1 MQTGKKISRRVP
13 WLRKKRHAAPIG
25 VCFEPLEP
33 RLLLSGSWGGGL
45 EVSSPDIQSN
55 AHGNFAQQTVTFSE
69 NIAGFGTD
77 ALNQNQTV
85 SGTGVLVDVL
95 AQAPVLNAVNAA
107 DPVLEAPSASNEAAP
122 AAGNTPA
129 NYAES
134 DSDMQP
140 DLMAAAGIRELVFV
154 SENIADYQQLI
165 ADLQRAG
172 GNRIIEVVVLDA
184 DRDGIEQVS
193 EILGD
198 RADLAAVHFI
208 THGAEG
214 QILLGNSSL
223 NSASLQQNSAAISS
237 WGNALTETGDILFYG
252 CNIAAESAGQ
262 GLLNDI
268 ADLTGADVAA
278 SNDLTGNAKLGGD
291 WVLEYTKGAVET
303 GIAFTNTVQQDWTGV
318 LGQIT
323 VTTTNDNLDSDAD
336 TSSLAAL
343 AANPGADG
351 EVSLREAIIAAN
363 TDAGVADEIILNT
376 GTYML
381 SLTGANEDAAASGD
395 LDVTDDLIISGAGAR
410 TTFIDGA
417 VSDRV
422 FEVLGSTVTISG
434 ITIQNGSADDGG
446 GINLD
451 SSSSLTLRDAAVSGN
466 HATATGGGIR
476 VSGLLTM
483 DRATLDG
490 NNADVGGGIY
500 INNGA
505 SATLLNTTLSGNT
518 AVNNGGAI
526 FNRNTVDITN
536 STIAYN
542 TAGGAG
548 GIHKAGSSNASLKN
562 TILANNTGGN
572 SNGALISLGN
582 NIDSQNTAGLDVLL
596 GDQIMTDPLLGV
608 LRFNGGP
615 TKTHA
620 LLAGSPAINAGT
632 ATGAPTVDQRGI
644 SRDATPDIGSFEY
657 LNNILIVDTTSD
669 TVDGNTSSITAL
681 LGNKG
686 TDGRISLREAI
697 LATNNTANLGVPDII
712 LFNIAGTGTHT
723 IAPTSALPAITDAVT
738 IDATSDDS
746 FAANGNKPAIVLEG
760 SDFGFGW
767 NGLVLTSTADGSS
780 IRGLVI
786 RNWDAHGILIEP
798 GSDNNVII
806 GNYIGRLN
814 TDGTPGGAGTQ
825 NNGDGIYILGS
836 NNIIGGTTVADRNV
850 IAGNDS
856 GIMVTGVSATGN
868 QILGNFIGTDATGT
882 IAVGNA
888 FSGVLISNS
897 ANNTVGGASVGAGNL
912 ISGNNYSGVSIA
924 DPGADNNSIFGNFIG
939 VDAAGLGALGN
950 SVFGVVIWN
959 GASGNRIGGTAAG
972 EGNVIAFNNRGV
984 LVDSNFINAVNN
996 SILSNQIW
1004 ANTLYDIGL
1013 ENDGIT
1019 LNDAGDGDS
1028 GANDL
1033 LNYPVLTSATQN
1045 GTDLDI
1051 QFDLDVPAGNYRIEF
1066 FDNPNGINAS
1076 GYGGGEI
1083 FLGALT
1089 VTSLGTGTQTFNET
1103 LTGVSMTNA
1112 TTVTTTATEDLGGN
1126 NFGSTSE
1133 FGPALSV
1140 NIIVGA
1146 IKDTYLDDNN
1156 PASNYGTSTSLVMD
1170 ESGGGLGEGHVL
1182 LQFDLSAIPAGAVIT
1197 NATLQLQAVN
1207 KTDIGSTDIHVY
1219 EVTEAWDEGTG
1230 GTNAANWNN
1239 RLPDIPTDTP
1249 WGTLGGTINP
1259 TVVDTLTT
1267 SSIGQHTWDITAL
1280 VQAWND
1286 GVKTNNGLMLASDD
1300 TGQVIFT
1307 YDSREGTTPP
1317 QLVISYSS
1325 PDANTAP
1332 TTSGTYNMPSTD
1344 EDTTSAAVQVSAILS
1359 DASITASDP
1368 DGDTLGIAVF
1378 AKTGLGTWQYSTD
1391 GVDWTDFG
1399 SVNPDAALLLSE
1411 TTWVQYVPDGA
1422 SAESVGFDFRAWDQ
1436 STDFASDIGTRRY
1449 GDTVPGGGTTAYS
1462 NGSASIALTVTSVND
1477 LPVGVPAITG
1487 TVAEDQ
1493 ILTADTAGISD
1504 ADGLGAFS
1512 YRWLRNGAV
1521 IVGATGSS
1529 YTLDDADVGSQISV
1543 EVSYTDGQ
1551 GTPETVTSAQVGPVA
1566 NVNDAPVGVPAIT
1579 GTVAEDQ
1586 TLTADTSGISDAD
1599 GLGAF
1604 SYRWLRNGAAI
1615 TGATGTTYTLTDAD
1629 VGQQISVEVSYT
1641 DTQGTPE
1648 TVTSVQVGPV
1658 ANVNDLPVGVPV
1670 ITGTVAEDQTL
1681 TADTSGISD
1690 ADGLGAFSY
1699 RWLRNGAAITGAT
1712 GTTYTLTD
1720 ADVGQQISVEVSYTD
1735 TQGTPETV
1743 TSVQV
1748 GPVANV
1754 NDLPVGVP
1762 VITGTVAEDQ
1772 TLTADTSGISD
1783 ADGLG
1788 AFSYRWLRNGAAIT
1802 GATGTT
1808 YTLTDADVGQQIS
1821 VEVSYTDTQGT
1832 PETVTSVQVGPVANV
1847 NDLPVGV
1854 PVITG
1859 TVVEDQTLTADT
1871 SGISDADGLG
1881 AFSYRWLR
1889 NGAAI
1894 TGATGTT
1901 YTLTDTDVGQQIS
1914 VEVSYTDTQGT
1925 PETVTS
1931 VQVGPVANVNDLP
1944 VGVPV
1949 ITGTVVEDQT
1959 LTADTSGISD
1969 ADGLGAFSYRWLRN
1983 GAAITGAT
1991 GTTYTL
1997 TDADVGQQISV
2008 EVSYTDTQGTPET
2021 VTSVQVGPVANV
2033 NDLPVGVPVI
2043 TGTVAEDQTLTA
2055 DTSGISDADGLGA
2068 FSYRWLRN
2076 GAAITGATGTTY
2088 TLTDADVGQQ
2098 ISVEVSYTDTQGTPE
2113 TVTSV
2118 QVGPVANVND
2128 LPVGVPVITGTVA
2141 EDQTLT
2147 ADTSG
2152 ISDADGLGAFSYRWL
2167 RNGAAITGATGT
2179 TYTLTDADVGQ
2190 QISVEVSYTDTQ
2202 GTPETV
2208 TSVQV
2213 GPVANVNDLPV
2224 GVPVITGTVAEDQT
2238 LTADTSGISDAD
2250 GLGAFSYRW
2259 LRNGAAITGA
2269 TGTTYTLT
2277 DADVGQQI
2285 SVEVSYTDTQGT
2297 PETVTSVQVGPVAN
2311 VNDLPVG
2318 VPVITGTVAEDQ
2330 TLTADTSGISD
2341 ADGLGAFSYRWL
2353 RNGAAITGATGTT
2366 YTLTDTDV
2374 GQQISVE
2381 VSYTDTQGTPE
2392 TVTSVQVGPVANVND
2407 PGTVTIDNLAPA
2419 QGDTLTANVT
2429 DADGAA
2435 GAITY
2440 QWFRDGVAIGG
2451 ASGKTYT
2458 IAQTDVGAVIT
2469 VTADYTDDL
2478 SSVES
2483 LTSGPTAPVTN
2494 VNDPGMVSIDN
2505 LTPMEGDTLTANVSD
2520 TDGATGAISY
2530 QWYRDGVA
2538 ITGATGISY
2547 TTVSADEGTVIT
2559 VTADYTD
2566 DQGSVE
2572 SLTSAGTVA
2581 VAHVNVAPN
2590 ASNLN
2595 AAETFIEE
2603 IPLDLAN
2610 IVVTDIDSPNVTVT
2624 LTLSDPT
2631 AGNLNTGTSGAVT
2644 ATYSGGVWTASGP
2657 IADVNA
2663 LLAGVVFT
2671 PSANYDGSFAI
2682 SVSVNDVV
2690 AAPVTGIKI
2699 VTGTPVG
2706 DTPQVGSITTPVS
2719 VQSDLIVIDR
2729 NVADGAEVTHFRIA
2743 NITNGTLYLADGV
2756 TPIHDGDFITVAQG
2770 LAGVRFTPVA
2780 DTLDNGSFSVESS
2793 EDGVSVAQQSGAAI
2807 SVITVIPPSTSPTVT
2822 IPSDSGDTAGPGPD
2836 TAPEA
2841 AEPVAESE
2849 AAPEEDV
2856 PEAVAPPANRG
2867 PAEESVPQHRG
2878 LANAPMPFLAQAVR
2892 YVSQMR
2898 AAGVDLKDIAERLS
2912 DNVGSSQKAAAA
2924 DPGPQRAD
2932 LQADVHNLISAR
2944 AYLNMV
2950 NSLDAVKKEMAGDN
2964 QLNRVYL
2971 GSAIVSSIGLSVG
2984 YVVWLIRGGLLL
2996 SSLLSSLP
3004 AWQILDPLPIL
3015 ARKKDDDLSED
3026 EESLESILDRKP
3038 PEPKPKKEPADA
3050 SWHAEEKK
3058 R

>member
-107 DPVLEAPSASNEAAP
+107 DPVLDTPSTSDQAAP
-122 AAGNTPA
+122 TAGDTPI
-129 NYAES
+129 NGTES
-134 DSDMQP
+134 DSEMQP
-140 DLMAAAGIRELVFV
+140 DMMEVARIRELVFV
-154 SENIADYQQLI
+154 NENVAGYQQLI
-165 ADLQRAG
+165 ADLQG
-172 GNRIIEVVVLDA
+172 EDSNRIIEVVVLKG

-193 EILGD
+193 EILAV
-198 RADLAAVHFI
+198 RSDLAAVHFI
-208 THGAEG
+208 SHGTDG

-223 NSASLQQNSAAISS
+223 DSTTLQQNIAAISS

-252 CNIAAESAGQ
+252 CNIAAGSAGQ
-262 GLLNDI
+262 HLLNDI
-268 ADLTGADVAA
+268 ARITGADVAA
-278 SNDLTGNAKLGGD
+278 SSDLTGNAKSGGD
-291 WVLEYTKGAVET
+291 WVLEYENGEIETDLTFSPGA
-303 GIAFTNTVQQDWTGV
+303 QQHWSGV
-318 LGQIT
+318 LATFT
-323 VTTTNDNLDSDAD
+323 VNTTVDTVDVTPGDGLAQDAAGNTSLRAAVMEANALAGAD
-336 TSSLAAL
+336 TIDLAADVYTL
-343 AANPGADG
+343 TLPGTDEEAA
-351 EVSLREAIIAAN
+351 
-363 TDAGVADEIILNT
+363 TT
-376 GTYML
+376 
-381 SLTGANEDAAASGD
+381 GD
-395 LDVTDDLIISGAGAR
+395 LDITSELTINGMGSGA
-410 TTFIDGA
+410 TIIDGGDL
-417 VSDRV
+417 DRV
-422 FEVLGSTVTISG
+422 FHINWTGRATISGLTIQNGGNVAHGGGIRITGGGGGGRMTLDNVVICNNTASVSGGGIFNDGVITISDVEISGNTSGDTGGGLSNDEQATLTRVTISG
-434 ITIQNGSADDGG
+434 
-446 GINLD
+446 
-451 SSSSLTLRDAAVSGN
+451 
-466 HATATGGGIR
+466 
-476 VSGLLTM
+476 
-483 DRATLDG
+483 
-490 NNADVGGGIY
+490 NNATEGAGIY
-500 INNGA
+500 NSNQGNLLDLVN
-505 SATLLNTTLSGNT
+505 ATISGNT
-518 AVNNGGAI
+518 ATANG
-526 FNRNTVDITN
+526 
-536 STIAYN
+536 
-542 TAGGAG
+542 G
-548 GIHKAGSSNASLKN
+548 GIHTAKLVNLTNVTLAFNFGGGGVFVTGGLGEVQLKN
-562 TILANNTGGN
+562 SILANNTGGN

-582 NIDSQNTAGLDVLL
+582 NIDSDGSALL
-596 GDQIMTDPLLGV
+596 GDPLDGVDPMLGP
-608 LRFNGGP
+608 LADNGGQ

-620 LLAGSPAINAGT
+620 LLVGSPAVNAGI
-632 ATGAPTVDQRGI
+632 AAGAPVVDQRGI
-644 SRDATPDIGSFEY
+644 SRDAIPDIGAFESQ
-657 LNNILIVDTTSD
+657 NNVIVVDTTSD
-669 TVDGNTSSITAL
+669 AADGDTSSITGL
-681 LGNKG
+681 LGDKG
-686 TDGRISLREAI
+686 ADGRISLREAI
-697 LATNNTANLGVPDII
+697 IVSNNTANIDGSDWI
-712 LFNIAGTGTHT
+712 LFNISGAGPHT
-723 IAPTSALPAITDAVT
+723 ILLTSALPAITDAVI
-738 IDATSDDS
+738 IDGWSEPDFVGVPVIELNGTS
-746 FAANGNKPAIVLEG
+746 AGG
-760 SDFGFGW
+760 STD
-767 NGLVLTSTADGSS
+767 GLRITSGGVT

-786 RNWDAHGILIEP
+786 NRFGGNGI
-798 GSDNNVII
+798 II
-806 GNYIGRLN
+806 TGAGGNTIQGNYVGTN
-814 TDGTPGGAGTQ
+814 TAGTADLG
-825 NNGDGIYILGS
+825 NSLDGIRIDNS
-836 NNIIGGTTVADRNV
+836 ANNIIGGTTTQTRNIISGNNIHGVRIIGSASTSNTVQGNYIGVNASGSGALGNSYNGIWVAAGASNNLLGGTAPGAGNVISGNSDTGLEIQDSNSTGNRIEGNIIGLNAAGTAAIGNLDGVIIEDAHHNTIGGATSAQRNV
-850 IAGNDS
+850 ISGN
-856 GIMVTGVSATGN
+856 TGGLQGN
-868 QILGNFIGTDATGT
+868 GVVIFGTNAIGNLVQNNYIGTDISGSLDL
-882 IAVGNA
+882 GNA
-888 FSGVLISNS
+888 GSGVLISDNGDGG
-897 ANNTVGGASVGAGNL
+897 VFKGGASGNTIRDNVL
-912 ISGNNYSGVSIA
+912 SGNNYSGVSIA
-924 DPGADNNSIFGNFIG
+924 NSGANNNSIFGNLIG
-939 VDAAGLGALGN
+939 VDASGFGALGN

-984 LVDSNFINAVNN
+984 LVDDNFTASMNNTIRGN
-996 SILSNQIW
+996 SIHSNALLGID
-1004 ANTLYDIGL
+1004 LK
-1013 ENDGIT
+1013 NDGVT
-1019 LNDAGDGDS
+1019 VNDLGDGDL
-1028 GANDL
+1028 GPNGL
-1033 LNYPVLTSATQN
+1033 RNYPVITSAVVS
-1045 GTDLDI
+1045 GTDLTITGTLNTLPFLTNQID
-1051 QFDLDVPAGNYRIEF
+1051 FYWSPTGDP
-1066 FDNPNGINAS
+1066 S
-1076 GYGGGEI
+1076 GHGEGQTFI
-1083 FLGALT
+1083 GTKT
-1089 VTSLGTGTQTFNET
+1089 VTSDFFGNASFNVTFF
-1103 LTGVSMTNA
+1103 GVS
-1112 TTVTTTATEDLGGN
+1112 V
-1126 NFGSTSE
+1126 
-1133 FGPALSV
+1133 PV
-1140 NIIVGA
+1140 
-1146 IKDTYLDDNN
+1146 
-1156 PASNYGTSTSLVMD
+1156 
-1170 ESGGGLGEGHVL
+1170 
-1182 LQFDLSAIPAGAVIT
+1182 GAVIT
-1197 NATLQLQAVN
+1197 ATA
-1207 KTDIGSTDIHVY
+1207 TDLSGNTS
-1219 EVTEAWDEGTG
+1219 EFAQNVTAIKGNEAPVIDDQSFSVDE
-1230 GTNAANWNN
+1230 NAANGMMVGTV
-1239 RLPDIPTDTP
+1239 LATDPDAGDI
-1249 WGTLGGTINP
+1249 
-1259 TVVDTLTT
+1259 LTYA
-1267 SSIGQHTWDITAL
+1267 ITAGNTGS
-1280 VQAWND
+1280 AFAID
-1286 GVKTNNGLMLASDD
+1286 AS
-1300 TGQVIFT
+1300 TGQITVNN
-1307 YDSREGTTPP
+1307 
-1317 QLVISYSS
+1317 SS
-1325 PDANTAP
+1325 ALDYETIPSFSLTVEVAD
-1332 TTSGTYNMPSTD
+1332 SGTP
-1344 EDTTSAAVQVSAILS
+1344 
-1359 DASITASDP
+1359 
-1368 DGDTLGIAVF
+1368 
-1378 AKTGLGTWQYSTD
+1378 GL
-1391 GVDWTDFG
+1391 
-1399 SVNPDAALLLSE
+1399 
-1411 TTWVQYVPDGA
+1411 
-1422 SAESVGFDFRAWDQ
+1422 
-1436 STDFASDIGTRRY
+1436 
-1449 GDTVPGGGTTAYS
+1449 
-1462 NGSASIALTVTSVND
+1462 
-1477 LPVGVPAITG
+1477 
-1487 TVAEDQ
+1487 
-1493 ILTADTAGISD
+1493 ADTATITIN
-1504 ADGLGAFS
+1504 L
-1512 YRWLRNGAV
+1512 NN
-1521 IVGATGSS
+1521 I
-1529 YTLDDADVGSQISV
+1529 
-1543 EVSYTDGQ
+1543 
-1551 GTPETVTSAQVGPVA
+1551 
-1566 NVNDAPVGVPAIT
+1566 NDA
-1579 GTVAEDQ
+1579 
-1586 TLTADTSGISDAD
+1586 
-1599 GLGAF
+1599 
-1604 SYRWLRNGAAI
+1604 
-1615 TGATGTTYTLTDAD
+1615 
-1629 VGQQISVEVSYT
+1629 
-1641 DTQGTPE
+1641 
-1648 TVTSVQVGPV
+1648 
-1658 ANVNDLPVGVPV
+1658 PVGVPV

-1735 TQGTPETV
+1735 AQGTPETV
-1743 TSVQV
+1743 TSAQV

-1762 VITGTVAEDQ
+1762 VITGTVA
-1772 TLTADTSGISD
+1772 
-1783 ADGLG
+1783 
-1788 AFSYRWLRNGAAIT
+1788 
-1802 GATGTT
+1802 
-1808 YTLTDADVGQQIS
+1808 
-1821 VEVSYTDTQGT
+1821 
-1832 PETVTSVQVGPVANV
+1832 
-1847 NDLPVGV
+1847 
-1854 PVITG
+1854 
-1859 TVVEDQTLTADT
+1859 
-1871 SGISDADGLG
+1871 
-1881 AFSYRWLR
+1881 
-1889 NGAAI
+1889 
-1894 TGATGTT
+1894 
-1901 YTLTDTDVGQQIS
+1901 
-1914 VEVSYTDTQGT
+1914 
-1925 PETVTS
+1925 
-1931 VQVGPVANVNDLP
+1931 
-1944 VGVPV
+1944 
-1949 ITGTVVEDQT
+1949 EDQT

-2353 RNGAAITGATGTT
+2353 RNGAAITGATGSSYTLGDADVGQQISVQVSYTDGHGISEGPLTSAQVGPVANVNDLPAGVPVITGTVTEDQTLTADTSGISDADGLGAFSYRWLRNGAAITGATGTT
-2366 YTLTDTDV
+2366 YTLTDADV

-2381 VSYTDTQGTPE
+2381 VSYTDAQGTLE
-2392 TVTSVQVGPVANVND
+2392 TLTSAQVGPVANVND

-2520 TDGATGAISY
+2520 TDGAGGTISY
-2530 QWYRDGVA
+2530 QWYRDGAA
-2538 ITGATGISY
+2538 ITGATGVSY
-2547 TTVSADEGTVIT
+2547 LTVSADEGAVIT

-2572 SLTSAGTVA
+2572 SLTSAGTAA
-2581 VAHVNVAPN
+2581 VAHLNIAPT

-2595 AAETFIEE
+2595 AAETYTED
-2603 IPLDLAN
+2603 IPLNLAD
-2610 IVVTDIDSPNVTVT
+2610 IVIADVDSAAVTVS
-2624 LTLSDPT
+2624 LTLSDPA
-2631 AGNLNTGTSGAVT
+2631 AGSLSTGTSGVVT
-2644 ATYSGGVWTASGP
+2644 ATYSGGVWSASGP

-2682 SVSVNDVV
+2682 GVSVNDGV

-2729 NVADGAEVTHFRIA
+2729 NAADGAEVTHFRIA
-2743 NITNGTLYLADGV
+2743 NITNGTLYLADGI

-2780 DTLDNGSFSVESS
+2780 DTLDNGSFTVESS

-2807 SVITVIPPSTSPTVT
+2807 SVITVIPPPTSPTVNN
-2822 IPSDSGDTAGPGPD
+2822 PSASGDTAGPGPD

-2841 AEPVAESE
+2841 AEPAAEPE

-2867 PAEESVPQHRG
+2867 PAEELVPQSRG
-2878 LANAPMPFLAQAVR
+2878 LTHAPMPVIAQAVR
-2892 YVSQMR
+2892 YVIQMR
-2898 AAGVDLKDIAERLS
+2898 AAGVDVRDIAERLS

-2932 LQADVHNLISAR
+2932 LQAGVHNLISAR

-3050 SWHAEEKK
+3050 SWDAEEKK